1 MGRRIRKLMFSDI
14 TNVMSA
20 CTREN
25 LKKGDKFC
33 YSKIVT
39 FDSCFVIKIY
49 LVEAWKICVWEVV
62 YVFIIIRKNIT
73 AIYW

>member
-49 LVEAWKICVWEVV
+49 LVEA
-62 YVFIIIRKNIT
+62 
-73 AIYW
+73 